1 MRRRISLPGLGATTI
16 CTPRRTRSAETPLM
30 IFSPDVPLA
39 PSLHEGVRRR
49 AGSQLGKLAHR
60 IDRVTVRLHRISGP
74 KGAPAFRCRV
84 VLVLPRL
91 ETIVVEGIE
100 QVPQDA
106 FDRAIEVAAR
116 TAGRA
121 LTRHRR
127 RARRRRS
134 RWNGPES

>member
-1 MRRRISLPGLGATTI
+1 MPMGATAHMRPRAARGR
-16 CTPRRTRSAETPLM
+16 TPNAETPLA
-30 IFSPDVPLA
+30 IVA
-39 PSLHEGVRRR
+39 PGVQPAQAFAWYVRRR
-49 AGSQLGKLAHR
+49 AGFQLGKLAHS
-60 IDRVTVRLHRISGP
+60 IDRVIVRLHRISGP
-74 KGAPAFRCRV
+74 KGAPAFRCRIQ
-84 VLVLPRL
+84 LVLPRL

-127 RARRRRS
+127 RARRQRS